1 MSYDVLIPYHEKDC
15 SILLFCIQSV
25 KQYAVG
31 ANTIYIVSAENPDV
45 EGVTWIP
52 EASLPITLEDVAM
65 YIKHPSRVG
74 WYYQQLVK
82 LCVYD
87 YIGSSASHILLLD
100 SDVII
105 RTPVNFFTEDGKICF
120 ATGLEYN
127 EPYFIHMA
135 KLIPGLTKIGP
146 HSGVCHHMMT
156 CREHLQGFLTHI
168 ERIHGLPAWIAM
180 LSLVDPEQF
189 RYAGMSEYEL
199 YFNYC
204 LKYFPDKYSIRPL
217 KIENLSEFGQ
227 INCTTA
233 DMVAIH
239 AWMRNP
245 LDNLFHLQ

>member
-1 MSYDVLIPYHEKDC
+1 VLIPYHEKDC
-15 SILLFCIQSV
+15 SVLPFCVESV
-25 KQYAVG
+25 KQYAIG
-31 ANTIYIVSAENPDV
+31 ANTIYVVSAENPDV
-45 EGVTWIP
+45 ECVTWISDS
-52 EASLPITLEDVAM
+52 SLPFTLEDVAM

-105 RTPVNFFTEDGKICF
+105 RNPVKFFTEDGKTCF
-120 ATGLEYN
+120 AMSTEHW

-135 KLIPGLTKIGP
+135 KLIPGMRKIGP

-156 CREHLQGFLTHI
+156 RREHLHGFLTHI
-168 ERIHGLPAWIAM
+168 ERIHGLPAWMAI
-180 LSLVDPEQF
+180 LSVVDPEQYQ
-189 RYAGMSEYEL
+189 YAGMSEYEL

-204 LKYFPDKYSIRPL
+204 LKYFPDEYVLRPL
-217 KIENLSEFGQ
+217 IIENLSELRQ
-227 INCTTA
+227 INSITA

-239 AWMRNP
+239 AWMRVN
-245 LDNLFHLQ
+245 